1 MKRVIKLVGVVL
13 LQLLFFSVNA
23 AQFKAV
29 DIAHDKDYGYQ
40 VSDEFSRNGGTSERF
55 EVRHGD
61 CAGED
66 CWRDRQ
72 RYEVGIT
79 QPYSKDDHWYG
90 WSFYLPNNFMIQPA
104 GTAMGQA
111 KLFDGPVM
119 WMVLTKHTD
128 YIQIASDNK
137 EQKCNLI
144 KIDDAVGN
152 WTDIMIRANYS
163 TSSKEPLDVWINGKN
178 IGCNFKHPLITKA
191 KLNNTK
197 GYKKGDGNNI
207 AFKYGIY
214 QTFISRWLDK
224 RKTKET
230 SGDVDTEKWRRPSGK
245 CCKSPDNT
253 PFNEDW
259 GVETP
264 TAVMYYD
271 GVSTGKT
278 RDEVNTLYSDLIL
291 DSKKPPLKKNIQV
304 SDNKAL
310 KFIMDSSDERYDPVE
325 ARLGHSYITY
335 SSPKNSYGYKISD
348 KLSRIGDTS
357 ERFELRHGDCNDG
370 YNGKYFSTCANDRQK
385 FRRQVLIPFSDND
398 NDSEIWYSYSFY
410 LPKNFIKGFKVQPAG
425 TAMGASTFQYLG
437 HPRSKWQVLTKNTD
451 WIQFKSHG
459 RDACNLIKIDDAIDK
474 WTDIMIRT
482 DWSPSS
488 KNPVDVWINGKNSG
502 CVYNTPL
509 TKEEEIKN
517 TGRYKAG
524 LDNIVNFTYGIY
536 QTYVSRWLDKH
547 KTKET
552 SGDISDDTSGEW
564 LTPSGKNYRS
574 PDRTPFN
581 EDWGVK
587 LPTAVMYYDAIR
599 VGRSRDA
606 VNIFYDDATLDLFE
620 SQLAEESKSSPL
632 FDGRYSFDLFRY
644 HDDDDEKYL
653 GWGFIE
659 IRNGEITID
668 KHSKS
673 YLETGLTDLY
683 DTFSGQINK
692 EGEISSSVELDI
704 LKGKDRSE
712 VYHLKGKVGEKIWGD
727 SPREEFYRIYMSLV
741 KE

>member
-178 IGCNFKHPLITKA
+178 IGCNFQHPLITKA

-197 GYKKGDGNNI
+197 GYKKGNGNNI

-214 QTFISRWLDK
+214 QTFISRWLDE

-259 GVETP
+259 GIETP

-304 SDNKAL
+304 SDNNPEFRTANN
-310 KFIMDSSDERYDPVE
+310 S
-325 ARLGHSYITY
+325 HT
-335 SSPKNSYGYKISD
+335 NSYGYQITN
-348 KLSRIGDTS
+348 KLARTGETS
-357 ERFELRHGDCNDG
+357 ERIEVRYGDCNKGD
-370 YNGKYFSTCANDRQK
+370 CDRDRQR
-385 FRRQVLIPFSDND
+385 FNRNIDIPFSNGDN
-398 NDSEIWYSYSFY
+398 WYSWSFY
-410 LPKNFIKGFKVQPAG
+410 LPNDFMIQDAG
-425 TAMGASTFQYLG
+425 TAMGAISIKG
-437 HPRSKWQVLTKNTD
+437 NMKNFPGGAARGGAGTI
-451 WIQFKSHG
+451 WKVQTRHNEYIQFVTPNYEQ
-459 RDACNLIKIDDAIDK
+459 RCNLIKVTDAIGK
-474 WTDIMIRT
+474 WTDIMIRA
-482 DWSPSS
+482 DYSPSS
-488 KNPVDVWINGKNSG
+488 ANPLDVWIDGRNINCSFKHPLISKNR
-502 CVYNTPL
+502 L
-509 TKEEEIKN
+509 EIN
-517 TGRYKAG
+517 DAYRAG
-524 LDNIVNFTYGIY
+524 NAKLGFSYGIY
-536 QTYVSRWLDKH
+536 QAFISRWLDKH
-547 KTKET
+547 KTKEV
-552 SGDISDDTSGEW
+552 SGDVNPDWT
-564 LTPSGKNYRS
+564 TPSGNKFRS
-574 PDRTPFN
+574 PDNTPFN
-581 EDWGVK
+581 EDWGVET
-587 LPTAVMYYDAIR
+587 PVAVMYYDNILT
-599 VGRSRDA
+599 GNSRDE
-606 VNIFYDDATLDLFE
+606 VNLFYDDATLDLFE

-644 HDDDDEKYL
+644 HDDDDNKYL

-673 YLETGLTDLY
+673 YLKTGSTDLY

-704 LKGKDRSE
+704 LTEKDRSE
-712 VYHLKGKVGEKIWGD
+712 IYHLKGKVSEKIWGD
-727 SPREEFYRIYMSLV
+727 SPSEDFFRIYMSLV